1 MKKIVI
7 IFLIMPF
14 ISSCQKEEKRG
25 DDDFIC
31 CVLIDATMHF
41 MVQNTDGTDLL
52 NPKIGEID
60 INTIKIFYKSKDGTL
75 QEVNNPNLKV
85 SKGYTIITPESK
97 NSEFYEVV
105 IHLNTQRYKD
115 NITYT
120 YIQWAENDM
129 DEVKTQFDR
138 SHGNMLAE
146 KIWINHDFV
155 WQRGLEPLII
165 LIK

>member
-1 MKKIVI
+1 MNRFFFIIPLLLSCDSKKG
-7 IFLIMPF
+7 
-14 ISSCQKEEKRG
+14 E
-25 DDDFIC
+25 DIC
-31 CVLIDATMHF
+31 CVIIDATMHF

-52 NPKIGEID
+52 NPGVGEID
-60 INTIKIFYKSKDGTL
+60 VNSIKIWYRLKNGEL
-75 QEVNNPNLKV
+75 QEVNNPNLTV

-97 NSEFYEVV
+97 SSRFYEVV
-105 IHLNTQRYKD
+105 IHLSTQQHKD
-115 NITYT
+115 NISYT

-146 KIWINHDFV
+146 KIWINQDFV
-155 WQRGLEPLII
+155 WQRGLEPLIT